1 MSYWKPREHLEYYS
15 AVRQMLESLG
25 PLGSIADI
33 GCADTPVATWGN
45 FDCRYSVDRKERP
58 ALSGVLPIVG
68 SWPCCA
74 TLLPVCDVVT
84 CLQTLEHISDP
95 EPFCEALFAAA
106 RVAVILS
113 VPYRWSS
120 GQCASHVHDPVDE
133 EKLLGWTHREP
144 TRQAIVGDGG
154 LERLVVFYETSRV

>member
-1 MSYWKPREHLEYYS
+1 MSYWKEREKYRYYET
-15 AVRQMLESLG
+15 VRNWLTDLG
-25 PLGSIADI
+25 PLGSLADI
-33 GCADTPVATWGN
+33 GCADTPTAIWGD
-45 FDCRYSVDRKERP
+45 FDQRWTVDVRQRP
-58 ALSGVLPIVG
+58 ALSGVTQIVG
-68 SWPCCA
+68 YWPDCA
-74 TLLPVCDVVT
+74 TRLPAVDVVT
-84 CLQTLEHISDP
+84 CLQVLEHVADP
-95 EPFCEALFAAA
+95 EPFCAALFAAA

-120 GQCASHVHDPVDE
+120 GQCVSHVHDPVDE